1 MGAKGKG
8 RLAMT
13 EQDDGKASDRS
24 DYYSSR
30 FARFGDD
37 LAAEMRR
44 EVFGED
50 LGQSGWSTAA
60 ELPELADLLR
70 LNTDSQVLDVACGPG
85 GWSLALV
92 ERTRCRLTGL
102 DVEPGGIAHASAQ
115 AAARGLADRATF
127 VVADCAGR
135 LPFENG
141 SFDAILCSDAICHL
155 RDRFGTLAEWAR
167 LLRAGGRLV
176 FTDPAVVTGAVAKS
190 ELDIRTTP
198 GFFLFVP
205 PGLDEAAIAAAGL
218 TLLRQEDRTATTAE
232 TASRWHA
239 ARSRRAAAL
248 ERIEGAAPFEQRQRF
263 FATTAELAQS
273 RRLSRF
279 LYVAEKPA

>member
-1 MGAKGKG
+1 
-8 RLAMT
+8 MT
-13 EQDDGKASDRS
+13 ERDEGSASGRT
-24 DYYSSR
+24 DYYTVR
-30 FARFGDD
+30 YARFSDE

-50 LGQSGWSTAA
+50 IGQSGWATAA

-70 LNTDSQVLDVACGPG
+70 LDADSRVLDVACGPG

-92 ERTRCRLTGL
+92 ERTGCRLTGL
-102 DVEPGGIAHASAQ
+102 DVEAGGIAYATAQ
-115 AAARGLADRATF
+115 AVARGLASRATF
-127 VVADCAGR
+127 AVADCAGR
-135 LPFENG
+135 LLFEDS

-155 RDRFGTLAEWAR
+155 RDRFGTLSEWAR
-167 LLRAGGRLV
+167 LLRAGGRLL
-176 FTDPAVVTGAVAKS
+176 FTDPAVLTGAVAKS
-190 ELDIRTTP
+190 ELDIRTTT

-205 PGLDEAAIAAAGL
+205 PGLNEAAIAAAGL
-218 TLLRQEDRTATTAE
+218 TLLRHEDRTSTTAE
-232 TASRWHA
+232 IAARWHA
-239 ARSRRAAAL
+239 ARARRAAAL
-248 ERIEGAAPFEQRQRF
+248 ERVEGAAPFEQRQRF

>member
-13 EQDDGKASDRS
+13 EQDDGSAGARS
-24 DYYSSR
+24 DYYSTR
-30 FARFGDD
+30 FARFSDE

-50 LGQSGWSTAA
+50 LGQSGWTTAS
-60 ELPELADLLR
+60 ELPELVGLLR
-70 LNTDSQVLDVACGPG
+70 LGRDSRVLDVACGPG

-92 ERTRCRLTGL
+92 ERSGCQLNGL
-102 DVEPGGIAHASAQ
+102 DVEAGGIAHATAQ

-127 VVADCAGR
+127 AVADCAGR
-135 LPFENG
+135 LPFEDG
-141 SFDAILCSDAICHL
+141 SFSAVLCNDAICHL

-167 LLRAGGRLV
+167 LLRGGGRLV
-176 FTDPAVVTGAVAKS
+176 FTDPGVLTGEVAKT
-190 ELDIRTTP
+190 ELDIRATS

-205 PGLDEAAIAAAGL
+205 PGLDEAAITTAGL
-218 TLLRQEDRTATTAE
+218 TLLRQEDRTATMAE
-232 TASRWHA
+232 TAARWHA
-239 ARSRRAAAL
+239 ARARRAAAV
-248 ERIEGAAPFEQRQRF
+248 EDMEGAAQFEQRQRF
-263 FATTAELAQS
+263 FATTAELARS

>member
-1 MGAKGKG
+1 MSQ
-8 RLAMT
+8 
-13 EQDDGKASDRS
+13 QDEGSAGGRS
-24 DYYSSR
+24 DYYSTR
-30 FARFGDD
+30 YARFGDD

-50 LGQSGWSTAA
+50 LGQSGWTTAS
-60 ELPELADLLR
+60 ELPELVSLLQLR
-70 LNTDSQVLDVACGPG
+70 RDSHVLDVACGPG

-92 ERTRCRLTGL
+92 ERTGCRLTGL
-102 DVEPGGIAHASAQ
+102 DVEPGGIAHATAQ
-115 AAARGLADRATF
+115 AAARGLTDRTTF

-135 LPFENG
+135 LPFDDRF
-141 SFDAILCSDAICHL
+141 FDAILCNDAICHL

-167 LLRAGGRLV
+167 LVRTGGRIV
-176 FTDPAVVTGAVAKS
+176 FTDPGVLTGAVAKT
-190 ELDIRTTP
+190 ELDVRSTS

-218 TLLRQEDRTATTAE
+218 TLLRQEDRTATIAE

-239 ARSRRAAAL
+239 ARARRAAAV
-248 ERIEGAAPFEQRQRF
+248 ERMEGAAAFGQRQRF
-263 FATTAELAQS
+263 FATTAELARS

-279 LYVAEKPA
+279 LYVTEKPA

>member
-1 MGAKGKG
+1 VV
-8 RLAMT
+8 
-13 EQDDGKASDRS
+13 EQGDESTRGRS
-24 DYYSSR
+24 DYYSTR
-30 FARFGDD
+30 YARFGDD

-50 LGQSGWSTAA
+50 LGQSGWTTAS
-60 ELPELADLLR
+60 ELPELVDLLR
-70 LNTDSQVLDVACGPG
+70 LGSDRQVLDVACGPG

-92 ERTRCRLTGL
+92 ERTGCRLTGL
-102 DVEPGGIAHASAQ
+102 DVEPGGIAHASDQ

-135 LPFENG
+135 LPFEDG
-141 SFDAILCSDAICHL
+141 SFDAILCNDAICHL
-155 RDRFGTLAEWAR
+155 QDRFGTLAEWAR
-167 LLRAGGRLV
+167 LLGAGGRLV
-176 FTDPAVVTGAVAKS
+176 FTDPGVLTGAVAKT
-190 ELDIRTTP
+190 ELDVRSTS

-205 PGLDEAAIAAAGL
+205 HGLDAAAIAAAGL
-218 TLLRQEDRTATTAE
+218 ILLRQEDRTATIAE

-239 ARSRRAAAL
+239 ARARRAAAV
-248 ERIEGAAPFEQRQRF
+248 ERMEGTAAFEQRQRF
-263 FATTAELAQS
+263 FATTAELARS

>member
-1 MGAKGKG
+1 MDVKGKG

-13 EQDDGKASDRS
+13 GQDEGSAGGPS
-24 DYYSSR
+24 DYYSTR
-30 FARFGDD
+30 YARFGDD

-50 LGQSGWSTAA
+50 LGQSGWTTAL
-60 ELPELADLLR
+60 ELPELVDLLR
-70 LNTDSQVLDVACGPG
+70 LGRDSLILDVACGPG

-92 ERTRCRLTGL
+92 ERTGCRLTGL
-102 DVEPGGIAHASAQ
+102 DVEPGGIAHANAQ

-127 VVADCAGR
+127 VVADCAGP
-135 LPFENG
+135 LPCADR
-141 SFDAILCSDAICHL
+141 SFSAILCNDAICHL
-155 RDRFGTLAEWAR
+155 RDRFGTLTEWAR
-167 LLRAGGRLV
+167 LLSAGGRHV
-176 FTDPAVVTGAVAKS
+176 FTDPGVLTGAVAKT
-190 ELDIRTTP
+190 ELDIRTTS

-218 TLLRQEDRTATTAE
+218 TLLRQEDRTATIAE
-232 TASRWHA
+232 TAARWHA
-239 ARSRRAAAL
+239 ARARRAAAV
-248 ERIEGAAPFEQRQRF
+248 ERMEGVASFEQRQRF
-263 FATTAELAQS
+263 FATTAELARS